1 MIDDAIKRLEEISN
15 RADQPQAEEEEEEDE
30 EGRDPN
36 TRAGRSCKMSISDR
50 AKPRPVKIFKSRI
63 GLGLRNFAKS
73 RTNLDRLLLGPG
85 GPWIPG

>member
-30 EGRDPN
+30 EGRDPS

-50 AKPRPVKIFKSRI
+50 AKP
-63 GLGLRNFAKS
+63 
-73 RTNLDRLLLGPG
+73 
-85 GPWIPG
+85 

>member
-30 EGRDPN
+30 EGRDPS
-36 TRAGRSCKMSISDR
+36 TRAGRSCKISDR

-63 GLGLRNFAKS
+63 GLGVRNFAKS
-73 RTNLDRLLLGPG
+73 RTNSDRLLLGPG